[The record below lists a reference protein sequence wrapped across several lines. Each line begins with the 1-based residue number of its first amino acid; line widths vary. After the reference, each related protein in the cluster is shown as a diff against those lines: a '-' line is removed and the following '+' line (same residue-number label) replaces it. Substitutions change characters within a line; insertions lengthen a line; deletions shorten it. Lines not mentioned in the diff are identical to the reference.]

1 MQEVDT
7 NSSSAH
13 LPEERDPANPATSR
27 ERRGEEDENNNTE
40 VERND

>member
-13 LPEERDPANPATSR
+13 PTEERDPANPATWR
-27 ERRGEEDENNNTE
+27 ERRGGGDENNNTE